1 MAQEK
6 NKQWIGAF
14 ILLLAAAVWGFGF
27 VAQDLGTEH
36 VGPLTFQSSR
46 VLLAALT
53 LGAVWLIRDLI
64 RRGKGTYVP
73 MSAEEKKQ
81 LLIGGP
87 VCGAVLCVA
96 STLQQ
101 FGITNN
107 DTSPGKDAFVTALY
121 IVFVPIIGLVLG
133 RRAKW
138 HVYLCVLIALFG
150 LWLLCMGGSSLSVG
164 DVQLMICSVIF
175 ACYITVVGRFSP
187 RVDGIRLSCL
197 QFFTIFLLCVGPALI
212 WERPAW
218 SDIAAA
224 GLAILY
230 SGCVS
235 AAGGYTL
242 QIIGQ
247 KYSPPTTASLVMSL
261 ESVFAV
267 IASAIMIPD
276 LAPFTAREAIGM
288 VVIFIA
294 IICSQIDFHK
304 IFAKKPPA
312 DGEPP
317 QENQTEQS

>member
-6 NKQWIGAF
+6 NKPLLGSLL
-14 ILLLAAAVWGFGF
+14 LLLAAAVWGFGF

-36 VGPLTFQSSR
+36 VRPLTFQSSR

-53 LGAVWLIRDLI
+53 LAAVWLIRDLI
-64 RRGKGTYVP
+64 RRKKGTYVP
-73 MSAEEKKQ
+73 VSPEEKKQ
-81 LLIGGP
+81 LLIGGL
-87 VCGAVLCVA
+87 VCGAILCAA

-107 DTSPGKDAFVTALY
+107 ETSPGKDAFITALY
-121 IVFVPIIGLVLG
+121 IVFVPVIGLFLG
-133 RRAKW
+133 KRAKW
-138 HVYLCVLIALFG
+138 HVYLCVLVALFG
-150 LWLLCMGGSSLSVG
+150 LWLLCMSGSSLSVG
-164 DVQLMICSVIF
+164 DVQVMCCSVVF
-175 ACYITVVGRFSP
+175 ACYITVVGHFSP

-197 QFFTIFLLCVGPALI
+197 QFFTVFLLCIGPALLL
-212 WERPAW
+212 ERPQW
-218 SDIAAA
+218 SEILAA
-224 GLAILY
+224 GPAILY
-230 SGCVS
+230 SGVVS

-276 LAPFTAREAIGM
+276 LNPFTAREVIGM
-288 VVIFIA
+288 IVIFIA

-304 IFAKKPPA
+304 LFAKKPPG
-312 DGEPP
+312 GEPP
-317 QENQTEQS
+317 REKQTEQS

>member
-1 MAQEK
+1 MKKETKTQLG
-6 NKQWIGAF
+6 GAL

-53 LGAVWLIRDLI
+53 LAAIWLVRDLI

-81 LLIGGP
+81 LFIGGP

-121 IVFVPIIGLVLG
+121 IVFVPVIGLFLG
-133 RRAKW
+133 KRAKW
-138 HVYLCVLIALFG
+138 HVYLCVLVALFG
-150 LWLLCMGGSSLSVG
+150 LWLLCMSGSSLSVG
-164 DVQLMICSVIF
+164 DVQLMICSVLF
-175 ACYITVVGRFSP
+175 ACYITVVGHFSP
-187 RVDGIRLSCL
+187 RVDGVRLSCL

-212 WERPAW
+212 WERPTW
-218 SDIAAA
+218 NDIAAA

-235 AAGGYTL
+235 AAGGYTF

-247 KYSPPTTASLVMSL
+247 RYTPPTAASLVMSL

-267 IASAIMIPD
+267 IASAILIPD
-276 LAPFTAREAIGM
+276 LAPFTVREVIGM
-288 VVIFIA
+288 IVIFIA
-294 IICSQIDFHK
+294 IICSQIDLPAL
-304 IFAKKPPA
+304 ISKKPPDA
-312 DGEPP
+312 GEPP
-317 QENQTEQS
+317 RKNQTEQS